1 MYNLE
6 GSKRMDF
13 NILVMIVIAAILL
26 RAGYWLFS
34 VLVETLIKLVSALV
48 RIVGAISLI
57 GIFVW
62 LLISIT

>member
-34 VLVETLIKLVSALV
+34 VLVETLIKLISALV

-62 LLISIT
+62 LLSSIT

>member
-62 LLISIT
+62 LLSSIT

>member
-1 MYNLE
+1 M
-6 GSKRMDF
+6 
-13 NILVMIVIAAILL
+13 IIVIAAILL

-34 VLVETLIKLVSALV
+34 VLVETLIKLISALV

-62 LLISIT
+62 LLSSIT